1 MTVTITLFLISMFV
15 LAGLLASKAFE
26 IKVRKIDFLVNLFL
40 KGDKMIRAF
49 GDLLVFKYNRYK
61 KISNI
66 FIFDFLPSY
75 LYELLVKMKD
85 YVAKKYYNA
94 GDNIRGRRILKSN
107 GSVSSFLEQLAE
119 DKSLEKKS

>member
-1 MTVTITLFLISMFV
+1 MTTTITLFLISMFV
-15 LAGLLASKAFE
+15 LAGLIVSKVFE
-26 IKVRKIDFLVNLFL
+26 IKVRKIGFLVSLFL
-40 KGDKMIRAF
+40 RGDKMIRAF

-61 KISNI
+61 KILNI

-107 GSVSSFLEQLAE
+107 GSVSSFLEQLSE
-119 DKSLEKKS
+119 DRTVEKKS

>member
-1 MTVTITLFLISMFV
+1 MTVTITLFLISMFG

-119 DKSLEKKS
+119 DRTVEKKS

>member
-1 MTVTITLFLISMFV
+1 MTVTITLFLISMFG

-119 DKSLEKKS
+119 DRVEKKL

>member
-1 MTVTITLFLISMFV
+1 MTTTITLFLISMFA
-15 LAGLLASKAFE
+15 LAGLIVSKVFE
-26 IKVRKIDFLVNLFL
+26 IKVRKIGFLVSLFL

-49 GDLLVFKYNRYK
+49 GDILVFKYNRYK
-61 KISNI
+61 KILNI

-119 DKSLEKKS
+119 DRVEKKS